1 MLRIFSEQDYNN
13 SRIPHCHST
22 EGLKE
27 GFFHIKPL
35 LRTFRSFKNAQKKVY
50 YVVQTLN
57 SMVKP
62 FHCQIQEAGKHM
74 KNASIFLKELLSGDL
89 NGRMVEVYGCDS
101 AKAQEYANR
110 FAKVIK
116 GFQVTFPGSAEKE
129 IGLYSAPGRT
139 EIGGNHT
146 DHQYGCVLAA
156 SVNLD
161 AIAAAALNGTDK
173 IRFYSE
179 GYGMI
184 EADLSVL
191 DPVESEKESTL
202 ALIRGMAALAIKR
215 GYEVKGI
222 DVYCT
227 SNVLGGSG
235 LSSSAAFETLMG
247 VILNDMFCGNVFDAV
262 EIAKM
267 GQITENQYFGKP
279 SGLMDQSASSV
290 GGVVAIDFGDPENP
304 QVEKINLDLA
314 GEGYALCIIDS
325 KSSHADLT
333 DAYASIP
340 REMKAVAA
348 TFGKTHLRGIS
359 KEDLIARTGAIRKVC
374 GDRAFLRAIHF
385 VLDNERAQQE
395 AAALKAGDFDKFL
408 EIVKAS
414 GRSSYMYLQN
424 ISVEGAVDNQAVGV
438 ALSLCDV
445 LLEGRGAFRVHG
457 GGFAGTVQ
465 AFVPLDMLDSFKATI
480 ERAIAPGC
488 CHVLSIRPVGGA
500 VV

>member
-1 MLRIFSEQDYNN
+1 
-13 SRIPHCHST
+13 
-22 EGLKE
+22 
-27 GFFHIKPL
+27 
-35 LRTFRSFKNAQKKVY
+35 
-50 YVVQTLN
+50 
-57 SMVKP
+57 
-62 FHCQIQEAGKHM
+62 M
-74 KNASIFLKELLSGDL
+74 KNANTYLNELKSGAL
-89 NGRMVEVYGCDS
+89 NARMVEIYGCDP
-101 AKAQEYANR
+101 AKAQEYADR
-110 FAKVIK
+110 FTRVIK
-116 GFQVTFPGSAEKE
+116 GFTVTFPGNAQAE

-191 DPVESEKESTL
+191 EPVESEKESTL
-202 ALIRGMAALAIKR
+202 SLIRGMAALAVKK
-215 GYEVKGI
+215 GYAVKGL

-247 VILNDMFCGNVFDAV
+247 VILNDIFCGSAFDAV

-290 GGVVAIDFGDPENP
+290 GGVVAIDFGDPKNP
-304 QVEKINLDLA
+304 KVEKIDLDLA

-333 DAYASIP
+333 DAYAGIP

-348 TFGKTHLRGIS
+348 TFGKTHLRGIT
-359 KEDLIARTGAIRKVC
+359 KEQLVERTAAIRKVC
-374 GDRAFLRAIHF
+374 GDRAFLRAMHF
-385 VLDNERAQQE
+385 VLDNERAQEE
-395 AAALKAGDFDKFL
+395 AAALKAGDFASFL
-408 EIVKAS
+408 KIVKAS
-414 GRSSYMYLQN
+414 GESSYMYLQN
-424 ISVEGAVDNQAVGV
+424 ISVEGAVDHQAVGV

-445 LLEGRGAFRVHG
+445 LLDGRGAFRVHG

-465 AFVPLDMLDSFKATI
+465 AFVPLDMLDSFKAAV
-480 ERAIAPGC
+480 ENAIAPDC

>member
-1 MLRIFSEQDYNN
+1 MK
-13 SRIPHCHST
+13 ST
-22 EGLKE
+22 N
-27 GFFHIKPL
+27 
-35 LRTFRSFKNAQKKVY
+35 T
-50 YVVQTLN
+50 
-57 SMVKP
+57 
-62 FHCQIQEAGKHM
+62 
-74 KNASIFLKELLSGDL
+74 FLKELESGAL
-89 NGRMVEVYGCDS
+89 NGRMVEIYGCEPE
-101 AKAQEYANR
+101 KAQDYADR

-116 GFQVTFPGSAEKE
+116 GFQVTFPGNAQAE

-161 AIAAAALNGTDK
+161 AIAAAALNGTNV

-191 DPVESEKESTL
+191 EPVESERESTL
-202 ALIRGMAALAIKR
+202 ALIRGMAALAIER

-247 VILNDMFCGNVFDAV
+247 VILNDMFCGGVFDAV

-290 GGVVAIDFGDPENP
+290 GGVVAIDFGDPDNP
-304 QVEKINLDLA
+304 KVEKINLDLT

-333 DAYASIP
+333 DAYAGIP

-348 TFGKTHLRGIS
+348 TFGKTHLRGIT
-359 KEDLIARTGAIRKVC
+359 KEDLIARTGAIREVC
-374 GDRAFLRAIHF
+374 GDRAFLRAMHF

-408 EIVKAS
+408 SIVKAS
-414 GRSSYMYLQN
+414 GQSSYMYLQN

-445 LLEGRGAFRVHG
+445 LLDGRGAFRVHG

-465 AFVPLDMLDSFKATI
+465 AFVPLDMLDSFRETVDS
-480 ERAIAPGC
+480 AIAPGC

>member
-1 MLRIFSEQDYNN
+1 
-13 SRIPHCHST
+13 
-22 EGLKE
+22 
-27 GFFHIKPL
+27 
-35 LRTFRSFKNAQKKVY
+35 
-50 YVVQTLN
+50 
-57 SMVKP
+57 
-62 FHCQIQEAGKHM
+62 M
-74 KNASIFLKELLSGDL
+74 KNINTFLDELKSGAL
-89 NGRMVEVYGCDS
+89 NDRMIGIYGCDS
-101 AKAQEYANR
+101 AKAQDYAKR
-110 FAKVIK
+110 FIKVIQ
-116 GFQVTFPGSAEKE
+116 GFTVTFPKSAGSQ

-161 AIAAAALNGTDK
+161 AIAAAAPNGTDT
-173 IRFYSE
+173 IHFYSE

-191 DPVESEKESTL
+191 EPVESEKESTL
-202 ALIRGMAALAIKR
+202 ALIRGMAALAIKK
-215 GYEVKGI
+215 GYPVKGF

-235 LSSSAAFETLMG
+235 LSSSAAFETLLG
-247 VILNDMFCGNVFDAV
+247 VIINDMYCGNAFDAV

-267 GQITENQYFGKP
+267 GQITENRYFGKP

-304 QVEKINLDLA
+304 KVEKINLDLT

-333 DAYASIP
+333 DAYAGIP

-348 TFGKTHLRGIS
+348 TFGKSHLRGIT
-359 KEDLIARTGAIRKVC
+359 KEQLIERTAAIRKVC
-374 GDRAFLRAIHF
+374 GDRAFLRAMHF
-385 VLDNERAQQE
+385 VLDNERAQEE

-408 EIVKAS
+408 GLVKAS
-414 GRSSYMYLQN
+414 GESSYMYLLN

-445 LLEGRGAFRVHG
+445 LLDGRGAFRVHG

-465 AFVPLDMLDSFKATI
+465 AFVPLDMLDTFKTTV
-480 ERAIAPGC
+480 ENAIAPGC

>member
-1 MLRIFSEQDYNN
+1 MKDA
-13 SRIPHCHST
+13 
-22 EGLKE
+22 
-27 GFFHIKPL
+27 
-35 LRTFRSFKNAQKKVY
+35 NA
-50 YVVQTLN
+50 
-57 SMVKP
+57 
-62 FHCQIQEAGKHM
+62 
-74 KNASIFLKELLSGDL
+74 FLKELENGAL
-89 NGRMVEVYGCDS
+89 NGRMIEIYGCDPE
-101 AKAQEYANR
+101 KAQDYADR
-110 FAKVIK
+110 FIKVVK
-116 GFQVTFPGSAEKE
+116 GFQVTFPENAQAQ

-146 DHQYGCVLAA
+146 DHQFGCVLAA

-191 DPVESEKESTL
+191 SPVESEKESTL
-202 ALIRGMAALAIKR
+202 ALIRGMAALATQR
-215 GYEVKGI
+215 GYDVKGI

-247 VILNDMFCGNVFDAV
+247 VIINDMFCGGVFDAV

-304 QVEKINLDLA
+304 KVEKINLDLT
-314 GEGYALCIIDS
+314 GEGYALCIIGS
-325 KSSHADLT
+325 NGSHADLT

-348 TFGKTHLRGIS
+348 TFGMSHLRGLT
-359 KEDLIARTGAIRKVC
+359 KEDLIAKTGAIRKVC
-374 GDRAFLRAIHF
+374 GDRAFLRAMHF
-385 VLDNERAQQE
+385 VLDNERAQKE
-395 AAALKAGDFDKFL
+395 AAALKAGDFDAFL
-408 EIVKAS
+408 KLVKAS
-414 GRSSYMYLQN
+414 GESSYMYLQN

-445 LLEGRGAFRVHG
+445 LLDGRGAFRVHG

-465 AFVPLDMLDSFKATI
+465 AFVPLDMLGSFKATV
-480 ERAIAPGC
+480 ESAIAPGC

>member
-1 MLRIFSEQDYNN
+1 MKSANTFINE
-13 SRIPHCHST
+13 
-22 EGLKE
+22 LKNGE
-27 GFFHIKPL
+27 
-35 LRTFRSFKNAQKKVY
+35 
-50 YVVQTLN
+50 
-57 SMVKP
+57 
-62 FHCQIQEAGKHM
+62 
-74 KNASIFLKELLSGDL
+74 L
-89 NGRMVEVYGCDS
+89 NGRMVEIYGCHAD
-101 AKAQEYANR
+101 KAQDYADR
-110 FAKVIK
+110 FVRVIN
-116 GFQVTFPGSAEKE
+116 GFTETFPGNADAE

-161 AIAAAALNGTDK
+161 AIAAAAPNGTDT
-173 IRFYSE
+173 IHFYSE

-191 DPVESEKESTL
+191 EPVESEKESTL

-215 GYEVKGI
+215 GYPVKGF

-235 LSSSAAFETLMG
+235 LSSSAAFETLLG
-247 VILNDMFCGNVFDAV
+247 VIINDMYCGGVFDAV

-267 GQITENQYFGKP
+267 GQVTENQYFGKP

-304 QVEKINLDLA
+304 VVEKIDLDLDK
-314 GEGYALCIIDS
+314 EGYALCIIDS

-333 DAYASIP
+333 DAYAGIP

-348 TFGKTHLRGIS
+348 TFGKTHLRGIT
-359 KEDLIARTGAIRKVC
+359 KEQLVERTAAIRKVC
-374 GDRAFLRAIHF
+374 GDRAFLRSMHF
-385 VLDNERAQQE
+385 VLDNERAQNE
-395 AAALKAGDFDKFL
+395 AAALKAGDFNKFL
-408 EIVKAS
+408 KIVKES
-414 GRSSYMYLQN
+414 GESSYMYLQN

-445 LLEGRGAFRVHG
+445 LLDGRGAFRVHG

-465 AFVPLDMLDSFKATI
+465 AFVPLDMLDYFKTNI
-480 ERAIAPGC
+480 ESAIAPGC

>member
-1 MLRIFSEQDYNN
+1 
-13 SRIPHCHST
+13 
-22 EGLKE
+22 
-27 GFFHIKPL
+27 
-35 LRTFRSFKNAQKKVY
+35 
-50 YVVQTLN
+50 
-57 SMVKP
+57 MVKP

-74 KNASIFLKELLSGDL
+74 KNANIFLEELLSGDL

-202 ALIRGMAALAIKR
+202 ALIRGMAALAIRR
-215 GYEVKGI
+215 GYDVKGI

-424 ISVEGAVDNQAVGV
+424 SSVEGAVDNQAVGV

-480 ERAIAPGC
+480 ESAIAPGC

>member
-1 MLRIFSEQDYNN
+1 
-13 SRIPHCHST
+13 
-22 EGLKE
+22 
-27 GFFHIKPL
+27 
-35 LRTFRSFKNAQKKVY
+35 
-50 YVVQTLN
+50 
-57 SMVKP
+57 
-62 FHCQIQEAGKHM
+62 M
-74 KNASIFLKELLSGDL
+74 KNAGTFLTELQSGAL
-89 NGRMVEVYGCDS
+89 NGRMIEIYGCDPD
-101 AKAQEYANR
+101 KAQGYADR

-116 GFQVTFPGSAEKE
+116 GFQVTFPKNAQAQ

-161 AIAAAALNGTDK
+161 AIAAAALNGTDV

-191 DPVESEKESTL
+191 EPVESEKESTL
-202 ALIRGMAALAIKR
+202 ALIRGMAALAIKK

-247 VILNDMFCGNVFDAV
+247 V

-290 GGVVAIDFGDPENP
+290 GGVVAIDFGDPESP
-304 QVEKINLDLA
+304 KVEKIDLDLNK
-314 GEGYALCIIDS
+314 EGYALCIIDS

-333 DAYASIP
+333 DAYAGIP
-340 REMKAVAA
+340 REMKAVASV
-348 TFGKTHLRGIS
+348 FGKTHLRGVT
-359 KEDLIARTGAIRKVC
+359 KEQLIEKTAAIRKVC
-374 GDRAFLRAIHF
+374 GDRAFLRAMHF
-385 VLDNERAQQE
+385 VLDNQRAQDE
-395 AAALKAGDFDKFL
+395 AAALKAGDFAAFL

-414 GRSSYMYLQN
+414 GQSSYMYLQN

-445 LLEGRGAFRVHG
+445 LLDGRGAFRVHG

-465 AFVPLDMLDSFKATI
+465 AFVPMDMLDGFKAAVDG
-480 ERAIAPGC
+480 AIAEGC

>member
-1 MLRIFSEQDYNN
+1 
-13 SRIPHCHST
+13 
-22 EGLKE
+22 
-27 GFFHIKPL
+27 
-35 LRTFRSFKNAQKKVY
+35 
-50 YVVQTLN
+50 
-57 SMVKP
+57 
-62 FHCQIQEAGKHM
+62 M
-74 KNASIFLKELLSGDL
+74 KNANTFLKELQSGAL
-89 NGRMVEVYGCDS
+89 NDRMVEIYGCEPD
-101 AKAQEYANR
+101 KAQGYADR

-116 GFQVTFPGSAEKE
+116 GFQITFPQNAQAD

-161 AIAAAALNGTDK
+161 AIAAAAVNGTDK

-191 DPVESEKESTL
+191 EPVEAEKESTL
-202 ALIRGMAALAIKR
+202 ALIRGMAALAIQK
-215 GYEVKGI
+215 GYKVKGI

-333 DAYASIP
+333 DAYAGIP

-480 ERAIAPGC
+480 ESAIAPGC

>member
-1 MLRIFSEQDYNN
+1 
-13 SRIPHCHST
+13 
-22 EGLKE
+22 
-27 GFFHIKPL
+27 
-35 LRTFRSFKNAQKKVY
+35 
-50 YVVQTLN
+50 
-57 SMVKP
+57 
-62 FHCQIQEAGKHM
+62 M
-74 KNASIFLKELLSGDL
+74 KNINTFLDELKSGAL
-89 NGRMVEVYGCDS
+89 NDRMIGIYGCDS
-101 AKAQEYANR
+101 AKAQDYAKR
-110 FAKVIK
+110 FIKVIQ
-116 GFQVTFPGSAEKE
+116 GFTVTFPKSAGSQ

-161 AIAAAALNGTDK
+161 AIAAASPNGTDT
-173 IRFYSE
+173 IHFYSE

-191 DPVESEKESTL
+191 EPVESEKESTL
-202 ALIRGMAALAIKR
+202 ALIRGMAALAIKK
-215 GYEVKGI
+215 GYPVKGF

-235 LSSSAAFETLMG
+235 LSSSAAFETLLG
-247 VILNDMFCGNVFDAV
+247 VIINDMYCGNAFDAV

-267 GQITENQYFGKP
+267 GQITENRYFGKP

-304 QVEKINLDLA
+304 KVEKINLDLT

-333 DAYASIP
+333 DAYAGIP

-348 TFGKTHLRGIS
+348 TFGKSHLRGIT
-359 KEDLIARTGAIRKVC
+359 KEQLIERTAAIRKVC
-374 GDRAFLRAIHF
+374 GDRAFLRAMHF
-385 VLDNERAQQE
+385 VLDNERAQEE

-408 EIVKAS
+408 GLVKAS
-414 GRSSYMYLQN
+414 GESSYMYLQN

-445 LLEGRGAFRVHG
+445 LLDGRGAFRVHG

-465 AFVPLDMLDSFKATI
+465 AFVPLDMLDTFKTTV
-480 ERAIAPGC
+480 ENAIAPGC

>member
-1 MLRIFSEQDYNN
+1 
-13 SRIPHCHST
+13 
-22 EGLKE
+22 
-27 GFFHIKPL
+27 
-35 LRTFRSFKNAQKKVY
+35 
-50 YVVQTLN
+50 
-57 SMVKP
+57 
-62 FHCQIQEAGKHM
+62 M
-74 KNASIFLKELLSGDL
+74 KNINAYLQELQSGAL
-89 NGRMVEVYGCDS
+89 NGRMIEVYGCDA
-101 AKAQEYANR
+101 AKAQDYANR
-110 FAKVIK
+110 FVKVIQ
-116 GFQVTFPGSAEKE
+116 GFAATFPQNADAQ

-161 AIAAAALNGTDK
+161 AIAAAAPNGTDK

-191 DPVESEKESTL
+191 EPVETEKESTL
-202 ALIRGMAALAIKR
+202 ALIRGMAALAVQK

-247 VILNDMFCGNVFDAV
+247 VILNDLFCGNVFDAV

-304 QVEKINLDLA
+304 KVEKINLDLT

-333 DAYASIP
+333 DAYAGIP
-340 REMKAVAA
+340 REMKAVAE
-348 TFGKTHLRGIS
+348 TFGKTHLRGIT
-359 KEDLIARTGAIRKVC
+359 KEQLIANTAAIRKAC
-374 GDRAFLRAIHF
+374 GDRAFLRAMHF
-385 VLDNERAQQE
+385 VLDNERAQEE
-395 AAALKAGDFDKFL
+395 AAVLKTGDFDCFL
-408 EIVKAS
+408 KLVKAS
-414 GRSSYMYLQN
+414 GESSYMYLQN
-424 ISVEGAVDNQAVGV
+424 ISVEGAVANQAVGV

-445 LLEGRGAFRVHG
+445 LLDGRGAFRVHG

-465 AFVPLDMLDSFKATI
+465 AFVPLDMLDTFKATV
-480 ERAIAPGC
+480 EGAIAPGC

-500 VV
+500 VI

>member
-1 MLRIFSEQDYNN
+1 
-13 SRIPHCHST
+13 
-22 EGLKE
+22 
-27 GFFHIKPL
+27 
-35 LRTFRSFKNAQKKVY
+35 
-50 YVVQTLN
+50 
-57 SMVKP
+57 
-62 FHCQIQEAGKHM
+62 M
-74 KNASIFLKELLSGDL
+74 KNINTFLDELKSGAL
-89 NGRMVEVYGCDS
+89 NDRMIGIYGCDS
-101 AKAQEYANR
+101 AKAQDYAKR
-110 FAKVIK
+110 FIKVIQ
-116 GFQVTFPGSAEKE
+116 GFTVTFPKSAGSQ

-161 AIAAAALNGTDK
+161 AIAAAAPNGTDT
-173 IRFYSE
+173 IHFYSE

-191 DPVESEKESTL
+191 EPVESEKESTL
-202 ALIRGMAALAIKR
+202 ALIRGMAALAIKK
-215 GYEVKGI
+215 GYPVKGF

-235 LSSSAAFETLMG
+235 LSSSAAFETLLG
-247 VILNDMFCGNVFDAV
+247 VIINDMYCGNAFDAV

-267 GQITENQYFGKP
+267 GQITENRYFGKP

-304 QVEKINLDLA
+304 KVEKINLDLT

-333 DAYASIP
+333 DAYAGIP

-348 TFGKTHLRGIS
+348 TFGKSHLRGIT
-359 KEDLIARTGAIRKVC
+359 KEQLIERTAAIRKVC
-374 GDRAFLRAIHF
+374 GDRAFLRAMHF
-385 VLDNERAQQE
+385 VLDNERAQEE

-408 EIVKAS
+408 GLVKAS
-414 GRSSYMYLQN
+414 GESSYMYLQN

-445 LLEGRGAFRVHG
+445 LLDGRGAFRVHG

-465 AFVPLDMLDSFKATI
+465 AFVPLDMLDTFKTTV
-480 ERAIAPGC
+480 ENAIAPGC

>member
-1 MLRIFSEQDYNN
+1 
-13 SRIPHCHST
+13 
-22 EGLKE
+22 
-27 GFFHIKPL
+27 
-35 LRTFRSFKNAQKKVY
+35 
-50 YVVQTLN
+50 
-57 SMVKP
+57 
-62 FHCQIQEAGKHM
+62 M
-74 KNASIFLKELLSGDL
+74 KNAGTFLTELQSGAL
-89 NGRMVEVYGCDS
+89 NGRMIEIYGCDPD
-101 AKAQEYANR
+101 KAQGYADR

-116 GFQVTFPGSAEKE
+116 GFQVTFPKNAQAQ

-161 AIAAAALNGTDK
+161 AIAAAALNGTDV

-179 GYGMI
+179 GYGLI

-191 DPVESEKESTL
+191 EPVESEKESTL

-290 GGVVAIDFGDPENP
+290 GGVVAIDFGDPESP
-304 QVEKINLDLA
+304 KVEKIDLDLNK
-314 GEGYALCIIDS
+314 EGYALCIIDS

-333 DAYASIP
+333 DAYAGIP
-340 REMKAVAA
+340 REMKAVASV
-348 TFGKTHLRGIS
+348 FGKTHLRGVT
-359 KEDLIARTGAIRKVC
+359 KEQLIEKTAAI
-374 GDRAFLRAIHF
+374 DF
-385 VLDNERAQQE
+385 
-395 AAALKAGDFDKFL
+395 AAFL

-414 GRSSYMYLQN
+414 GQSSYMYLQN

-445 LLEGRGAFRVHG
+445 LLDGRGAFRVHG

-465 AFVPLDMLDSFKATI
+465 AFVPLDMLDGFKATVDG
-480 ERAIAPGC
+480 AIAEGC
-488 CHVLSIRPVGGA
+488 CHVLSIRPEGGA

>member
-1 MLRIFSEQDYNN
+1 
-13 SRIPHCHST
+13 
-22 EGLKE
+22 
-27 GFFHIKPL
+27 
-35 LRTFRSFKNAQKKVY
+35 
-50 YVVQTLN
+50 
-57 SMVKP
+57 
-62 FHCQIQEAGKHM
+62 M
-74 KNASIFLKELLSGDL
+74 KNANIFLEELLSGDL
-89 NGRMVEVYGCDS
+89 NGRMVEVYGCDP

-202 ALIRGMAALAIKR
+202 ALIRGMAALAIRR
-215 GYEVKGI
+215 GYDVKGI

-480 ERAIAPGC
+480 ESAIAPGC

>member
-1 MLRIFSEQDYNN
+1 MK
-13 SRIPHCHST
+13 ST
-22 EGLKE
+22 N
-27 GFFHIKPL
+27 
-35 LRTFRSFKNAQKKVY
+35 T
-50 YVVQTLN
+50 
-57 SMVKP
+57 
-62 FHCQIQEAGKHM
+62 
-74 KNASIFLKELLSGDL
+74 FLKELESGAL
-89 NGRMVEVYGCDS
+89 NGRMVEIYGCEPE
-101 AKAQEYANR
+101 KAQGYADR

-116 GFQVTFPGSAEKE
+116 GFQVTFPGNAQAE

-161 AIAAAALNGTDK
+161 AIAAAALNGTNV

-191 DPVESEKESTL
+191 EPVESEKESTL
-202 ALIRGMAALAIKR
+202 ALIRGMAALAIER

-247 VILNDMFCGNVFDAV
+247 VILNDMFCGGVFDAV

-290 GGVVAIDFGDPENP
+290 GGVVAIDFGDPDNP
-304 QVEKINLDLA
+304 KVEKINLDLT

-333 DAYASIP
+333 DAYAGIP

-348 TFGKTHLRGIS
+348 TFGKTHLRGIT
-359 KEDLIARTGAIRKVC
+359 KEDLIARTGAIREVC
-374 GDRAFLRAIHF
+374 GDRAFLRAMHF

-408 EIVKAS
+408 SIVKAS
-414 GRSSYMYLQN
+414 GQSSYMYLQN

-445 LLEGRGAFRVHG
+445 LLDGRGAFRVHG

-465 AFVPLDMLDSFKATI
+465 AFVPLDMLDSFRETVDS
-480 ERAIAPGC
+480 AIAPGC

>member
-1 MLRIFSEQDYNN
+1 
-13 SRIPHCHST
+13 
-22 EGLKE
+22 
-27 GFFHIKPL
+27 
-35 LRTFRSFKNAQKKVY
+35 
-50 YVVQTLN
+50 
-57 SMVKP
+57 
-62 FHCQIQEAGKHM
+62 M
-74 KNASIFLKELLSGDL
+74 KNANAFLKELESGAL
-89 NGRMVEVYGCDS
+89 NGRMVEIYGCDS
-101 AKAQEYANR
+101 EKAQDYADR
-110 FAKVIK
+110 FVRVIK
-116 GFQVTFPGSAEKE
+116 GFQVTFPENAGAE

-161 AIAAAALNGTDK
+161 AIAAAALNGTNT

-202 ALIRGMAALAIKR
+202 ALIRGMAALAIGR

-247 VILNDMFCGNVFDAV
+247 VILNDMFCGGAFDAV

-267 GQITENQYFGKP
+267 GQVTENQYFGKP

-304 QVEKINLDLA
+304 KVEKINLDLA

-333 DAYASIP
+333 DAYAGIP

-348 TFGKTHLRGIS
+348 TFGMSHLRGLT

-374 GDRAFLRAIHF
+374 GDRAFLRAMHF
-385 VLDNERAQQE
+385 VLDNERAQKE
-395 AAALKAGDFDKFL
+395 AAALKAGDFDAFL
-408 EIVKAS
+408 KIVKAS
-414 GRSSYMYLQN
+414 GESSYMYLQN

-445 LLEGRGAFRVHG
+445 LLDGRGAFRVHG

-465 AFVPLDMLDSFKATI
+465 AFVPLDMLDSFKATV
-480 ERAIAPGC
+480 ESAIAPGC

>member
-1 MLRIFSEQDYNN
+1 
-13 SRIPHCHST
+13 
-22 EGLKE
+22 
-27 GFFHIKPL
+27 
-35 LRTFRSFKNAQKKVY
+35 
-50 YVVQTLN
+50 
-57 SMVKP
+57 
-62 FHCQIQEAGKHM
+62 M
-74 KNASIFLKELLSGDL
+74 KNINTFLDELKSGAL
-89 NGRMVEVYGCDS
+89 NDRMIGIYGCDS
-101 AKAQEYANR
+101 AKAQDYAKR
-110 FAKVIK
+110 FIKVIQ
-116 GFQVTFPGSAEKE
+116 GFTVTFPKSAGSQ

-161 AIAAAALNGTDK
+161 AIAAAAPNGTDT
-173 IRFYSE
+173 IHFYSE

-191 DPVESEKESTL
+191 EPVESEKESTL
-202 ALIRGMAALAIKR
+202 ALIRGMAALAIKK
-215 GYEVKGI
+215 GYPVKGF

-235 LSSSAAFETLMG
+235 LSSSAAFETLLG
-247 VILNDMFCGNVFDAV
+247 VIINDMYCGNAFDAV

-267 GQITENQYFGKP
+267 GQITENRYFGKP

-304 QVEKINLDLA
+304 KVEKINLDLT

-333 DAYASIP
+333 DAYAGIP

-348 TFGKTHLRGIS
+348 TFGKSHLRGIT
-359 KEDLIARTGAIRKVC
+359 KEQLIERTAAIRKVC
-374 GDRAFLRAIHF
+374 GDRAFLRAMHF
-385 VLDNERAQQE
+385 VLDNERAQEE
-395 AAALKAGDFDKFL
+395 AAALKAGEFDKFL
-408 EIVKAS
+408 GLVKAS
-414 GRSSYMYLQN
+414 GESSYMYLQN

-445 LLEGRGAFRVHG
+445 LLDGRGAFRVHG

-465 AFVPLDMLDSFKATI
+465 AFVPLDMLDTFKTTV
-480 ERAIAPGC
+480 ENAIAPGC

>member
-1 MLRIFSEQDYNN
+1 
-13 SRIPHCHST
+13 
-22 EGLKE
+22 
-27 GFFHIKPL
+27 
-35 LRTFRSFKNAQKKVY
+35 
-50 YVVQTLN
+50 
-57 SMVKP
+57 
-62 FHCQIQEAGKHM
+62 M
-74 KNASIFLKELLSGDL
+74 KNANAFLKELENGAL
-89 NGRMVEVYGCDS
+89 NGRMVEIYGCS
-101 AKAQEYANR
+101 PEKAQDYADR

-116 GFQVTFPGSAEKE
+116 GFQVTFPENAGAQ

-161 AIAAAALNGTDK
+161 AIAAAALNGTDM

-191 DPVESEKESTL
+191 EPVES
-202 ALIRGMAALAIKR
+202 
-215 GYEVKGI
+215 V

-247 VILNDMFCGNVFDAV
+247 VILNDMFCGGVFDAV

-304 QVEKINLDLA
+304 KVEKINLNLA

-333 DAYASIP
+333 DAYAGIP

-348 TFGKTHLRGIS
+348 TFGMSHLRGLT

-374 GDRAFLRAIHF
+374 GDRAFLRSMHF
-385 VLDNERAQQE
+385 VLDNERAQNE
-395 AAALKAGDFDKFL
+395 AAALKAGDFNKFL
-408 EIVKAS
+408 KIVKES
-414 GRSSYMYLQN
+414 GESSYMYLQN

-445 LLEGRGAFRVHG
+445 LLDGRGAFRVHG

-465 AFVPLDMLDSFKATI
+465 AFVPLDMLDYFKTNV
-480 ERAIAPGC
+480 ESAIAPGC

>member
-1 MLRIFSEQDYNN
+1 
-13 SRIPHCHST
+13 
-22 EGLKE
+22 
-27 GFFHIKPL
+27 
-35 LRTFRSFKNAQKKVY
+35 
-50 YVVQTLN
+50 
-57 SMVKP
+57 
-62 FHCQIQEAGKHM
+62 M
-74 KNASIFLKELLSGDL
+74 KNINTFLDELKSGAL
-89 NGRMVEVYGCDS
+89 NDRMIGIYGCDS
-101 AKAQEYANR
+101 AKAQDYAKR
-110 FAKVIK
+110 FIKVIQ
-116 GFQVTFPGSAEKE
+116 GFTVTFPKSAGSQ

-161 AIAAAALNGTDK
+161 AIAAAAPNGTDT
-173 IRFYSE
+173 IHFYSE

-191 DPVESEKESTL
+191 EPVESEKESTL
-202 ALIRGMAALAIKR
+202 ALIRGMAALAIKK
-215 GYEVKGI
+215 GYPVKGF

-235 LSSSAAFETLMG
+235 LSSSAAFETLLG
-247 VILNDMFCGNVFDAV
+247 VIINDMYCGNAFDAV

-267 GQITENQYFGKP
+267 GQITENRYFGKP

-304 QVEKINLDLA
+304 KVEKIDLDLT

-333 DAYASIP
+333 DAYAGIP

-348 TFGKTHLRGIS
+348 TFGKSHLRGIT
-359 KEDLIARTGAIRKVC
+359 KEQLIERTAAIRKVC
-374 GDRAFLRAIHF
+374 GDRAFLRAMHF
-385 VLDNERAQQE
+385 VLDNERAQEE

-408 EIVKAS
+408 GLVKAS
-414 GRSSYMYLQN
+414 GESSYMYLQN

-445 LLEGRGAFRVHG
+445 LLDGRGAFRVHG

-465 AFVPLDMLDSFKATI
+465 AFVPLDMLDTFKTTV
-480 ERAIAPGC
+480 ENAIAPGC

>member
-1 MLRIFSEQDYNN
+1 
-13 SRIPHCHST
+13 
-22 EGLKE
+22 
-27 GFFHIKPL
+27 
-35 LRTFRSFKNAQKKVY
+35 
-50 YVVQTLN
+50 
-57 SMVKP
+57 
-62 FHCQIQEAGKHM
+62 M
-74 KNASIFLKELLSGDL
+74 KNANIFLKELQSGAL
-89 NGRMVEVYGCDS
+89 NGRMAEIYGC
-101 AKAQEYANR
+101 APEKAQDYADR

-116 GFQVTFPGSAEKE
+116 GFQVTFPTNAQAE

-146 DHQYGCVLAA
+146 DHQYGCVVAA

-161 AIAAAALNGTDK
+161 AIAAAALNGSNR

-202 ALIRGMAALAIKR
+202 ALIRGMAALAIRK
-215 GYEVKGI
+215 GYDVKGI

-247 VILNDMFCGNVFDAV
+247 VILNDMFCGNVFDDV

-304 QVEKINLDLA
+304 QVDKIDLDLE

-333 DAYASIP
+333 DAYAGIP

-348 TFGKTHLRGIS
+348 TFGMSHLRGIT
-359 KEDLIARTGAIRKVC
+359 KEQLIERTASIRKVC

-385 VLDNERAQQE
+385 VLDNERAQKE
-395 AAALKAGDFDKFL
+395 AEVLKAGDFSAFL
-408 EIVKAS
+408 DLVKAS
-414 GRSSYMYLQN
+414 GASSYMYLQN

-445 LLEGRGAFRVHG
+445 LLDGRGAFRVHG

-465 AFVPLDMLDSFKATI
+465 AFVPLDMLDSFKETI
-480 ERAIAPGC
+480 EAAIAPGC

>member
-1 MLRIFSEQDYNN
+1 
-13 SRIPHCHST
+13 
-22 EGLKE
+22 
-27 GFFHIKPL
+27 
-35 LRTFRSFKNAQKKVY
+35 
-50 YVVQTLN
+50 
-57 SMVKP
+57 
-62 FHCQIQEAGKHM
+62 M
-74 KNASIFLKELLSGDL
+74 KNIPTFLTELKSGAL
-89 NGRMVEVYGCDS
+89 NGRMVEIYGCHAD
-101 AKAQEYANR
+101 KAQDFADR
-110 FAKVIK
+110 FVKVID
-116 GFQVTFPGSAEKE
+116 GFVVTFPENTDAQ

-161 AIAAAALNGTDK
+161 AIAAAAPNGTNK

-191 DPVESEKESTL
+191 EPVESEKESTL
-202 ALIRGMAALAIKR
+202 ALIRGMAALAIKK
-215 GYEVKGI
+215 GYPVKGF

-235 LSSSAAFETLMG
+235 LSSSAAFETLLG
-247 VILNDMFCGNVFDAV
+247 VILNDMYCGGAFDAV

-304 QVEKINLDLA
+304 IVEKINLDLDK
-314 GEGYALCIIDS
+314 EGYALCIIDS

-348 TFGKTHLRGIS
+348 TFGQTHLRGIT
-359 KEDLIARTGAIRKVC
+359 KEQLVERTAAIREVC
-374 GDRAFLRAIHF
+374 GDRAFLRSMHF
-385 VLDNERAQQE
+385 VLDNERAQNE
-395 AAALKAGDFDKFL
+395 AAALKEGNFDKFL
-408 EIVKAS
+408 KIVKSS
-414 GRSSYMYLQN
+414 GESSYMYLQN

-445 LLEGRGAFRVHG
+445 LLDGRGAFRVHG

-465 AFVPLDMLDSFKATI
+465 AFVPLDMLDYFKTNV
-480 ERAIAPGC
+480 ENAIAPGC

>member
-74 KNASIFLKELLSGDL
+74 KNANIFLEELLSGDL

-202 ALIRGMAALAIKR
+202 ALIRGMAALAIRR
-215 GYEVKGI
+215 GYDVKGI

-348 TFGKTHLRGIS
+348 TFGKTHLRGLT

-480 ERAIAPGC
+480 ESAIAPGC

>member
-1 MLRIFSEQDYNN
+1 MKSA
-13 SRIPHCHST
+13 
-22 EGLKE
+22 
-27 GFFHIKPL
+27 
-35 LRTFRSFKNAQKKVY
+35 NA
-50 YVVQTLN
+50 
-57 SMVKP
+57 
-62 FHCQIQEAGKHM
+62 
-74 KNASIFLKELLSGDL
+74 FLKELESGAL
-89 NGRMVEVYGCDS
+89 NGRMVEIYGCDPE
-101 AKAQEYANR
+101 KAQDYADR

-116 GFQVTFPGSAEKE
+116 GFQVTFPENAGAQ

-161 AIAAAALNGTDK
+161 AIAAAALNGTNM

-202 ALIRGMAALAIKR
+202 ALIRGMAALAIGR

-247 VILNDMFCGNVFDAV
+247 VILNDMFCGGVFDAV

-304 QVEKINLDLA
+304 KVEKINLNLA

-333 DAYASIP
+333 DAYAGIP

-348 TFGKTHLRGIS
+348 TFGMSHLRGLT

-374 GDRAFLRAIHF
+374 GDRPFLRAMHF
-385 VLDNERAQQE
+385 VLDNERAQKE
-395 AAALKAGDFDKFL
+395 AEALKAGDFDKFL
-408 EIVKAS
+408 SIVKAS
-414 GRSSYMYLQN
+414 GQSSYMYLQN

-445 LLEGRGAFRVHG
+445 LLDGRGAFRVHG

-465 AFVPLDMLDSFKATI
+465 AFVPLDMLDSFKATV
-480 ERAIAPGC
+480 ESAIAPGC

-500 VV
+500 VI

>member
-1 MLRIFSEQDYNN
+1 
-13 SRIPHCHST
+13 
-22 EGLKE
+22 
-27 GFFHIKPL
+27 
-35 LRTFRSFKNAQKKVY
+35 
-50 YVVQTLN
+50 
-57 SMVKP
+57 
-62 FHCQIQEAGKHM
+62 M
-74 KNASIFLKELLSGDL
+74 KNAGTFLTELQSGAL
-89 NGRMVEVYGCDS
+89 NGRMIEIYGCDPD
-101 AKAQEYANR
+101 KAQGYADR

-116 GFQVTFPGSAEKE
+116 GFQVTFPKNAQAQ

-161 AIAAAALNGTDK
+161 AIAAAALNGTNV

-191 DPVESEKESTL
+191 EPVESEKESTL
-202 ALIRGMAALAIKR
+202 ALIRGMAALAMKK
-215 GYEVKGI
+215 GYDVKGI

-267 GQITENQYFGKP
+267 GQITENQYFGNP
-279 SGLMDQSASSV
+279 SG
-290 GGVVAIDFGDPENP
+290 
-304 QVEKINLDLA
+304 
-314 GEGYALCIIDS
+314 
-325 KSSHADLT
+325 LT
-333 DAYASIP
+333 DAYAGIP
-340 REMKAVAA
+340 REMKAVASV
-348 TFGKTHLRGIS
+348 FGKTHLRGVT
-359 KEDLIARTGAIRKVC
+359 KEQLIEKTAAIRKVC
-374 GDRAFLRAIHF
+374 GDRAYLRAMHF
-385 VLDNERAQQE
+385 VLDNQRAQDE
-395 AAALKAGDFDKFL
+395 AAALKAGDFAAFL
-408 EIVKAS
+408 ELVKAS
-414 GRSSYMYLQN
+414 GQSSYMYLQN

-445 LLEGRGAFRVHG
+445 LLDGRGAFRVHG

-465 AFVPLDMLDSFKATI
+465 AFVPMDMLDGFKAAVDG
-480 ERAIAPGC
+480 AIAEGC

>member
-1 MLRIFSEQDYNN
+1 MK
-13 SRIPHCHST
+13 ST
-22 EGLKE
+22 N
-27 GFFHIKPL
+27 
-35 LRTFRSFKNAQKKVY
+35 T
-50 YVVQTLN
+50 
-57 SMVKP
+57 
-62 FHCQIQEAGKHM
+62 
-74 KNASIFLKELLSGDL
+74 FLKELESGAL
-89 NGRMVEVYGCDS
+89 NGRMVEIYGCEPE
-101 AKAQEYANR
+101 KAQDYADR

-116 GFQVTFPGSAEKE
+116 GFQVTFPGNAQAE

-161 AIAAAALNGTDK
+161 AIAAAALNGTNV

-191 DPVESEKESTL
+191 EPVESEKESTL
-202 ALIRGMAALAIKR
+202 ALIRGMAALAIER

-247 VILNDMFCGNVFDAV
+247 VILNDMFCGGVFDAV

-290 GGVVAIDFGDPENP
+290 GGVVAIDFGDPDNP
-304 QVEKINLDLA
+304 KVEKINLDLT

-333 DAYASIP
+333 DAYAGIP

-348 TFGKTHLRGIS
+348 TFGKTHLRGIT
-359 KEDLIARTGAIRKVC
+359 KEDLIARTGAIREVC
-374 GDRAFLRAIHF
+374 GDRAFLRAMHF

-408 EIVKAS
+408 SIVKAS
-414 GRSSYMYLQN
+414 GQSSYMYLQN

-445 LLEGRGAFRVHG
+445 LLDGRGAFRVHG

-465 AFVPLDMLDSFKATI
+465 AFVPLDMLDSFRETVDS
-480 ERAIAPGC
+480 AIAPGC

-500 VV
+500 VI

>member
-1 MLRIFSEQDYNN
+1 MK
-13 SRIPHCHST
+13 ST
-22 EGLKE
+22 N
-27 GFFHIKPL
+27 
-35 LRTFRSFKNAQKKVY
+35 T
-50 YVVQTLN
+50 
-57 SMVKP
+57 
-62 FHCQIQEAGKHM
+62 
-74 KNASIFLKELLSGDL
+74 FLKELESGAL
-89 NGRMVEVYGCDS
+89 NGRMVEIYGCEPE
-101 AKAQEYANR
+101 KAQDYADR

-116 GFQVTFPGSAEKE
+116 GFQVTFPGNAQAE

-161 AIAAAALNGTDK
+161 AIAAAALNGTNV

-191 DPVESEKESTL
+191 EPVESEKESTL
-202 ALIRGMAALAIKR
+202 ALIRGMAALAIER

-247 VILNDMFCGNVFDAV
+247 VILNDMFCGGVFDAV

-290 GGVVAIDFGDPENP
+290 GGVVAIDFGDPDNP
-304 QVEKINLDLA
+304 KVEKINLDLT

-333 DAYASIP
+333 DAYAGIP

-348 TFGKTHLRGIS
+348 TFGKTHLRGIT
-359 KEDLIARTGAIRKVC
+359 KEDLIGRRGHFWQDASARHHQRGSHRTHRRHPQSLRRPRLPARH
-374 GDRAFLRAIHF
+374 ALRAG
-385 VLDNERAQQE
+385 Q
-395 AAALKAGDFDKFL
+395 
-408 EIVKAS
+408 
-414 GRSSYMYLQN
+414 
-424 ISVEGAVDNQAVGV
+424 
-438 ALSLCDV
+438 
-445 LLEGRGAFRVHG
+445 
-457 GGFAGTVQ
+457 
-465 AFVPLDMLDSFKATI
+465 
-480 ERAIAPGC
+480 
-488 CHVLSIRPVGGA
+488 
-500 VV
+500 

>member
-1 MLRIFSEQDYNN
+1 
-13 SRIPHCHST
+13 
-22 EGLKE
+22 
-27 GFFHIKPL
+27 
-35 LRTFRSFKNAQKKVY
+35 
-50 YVVQTLN
+50 
-57 SMVKP
+57 
-62 FHCQIQEAGKHM
+62 M
-74 KNASIFLKELLSGDL
+74 KNANIFLKELQSGAL
-89 NGRMVEVYGCDS
+89 NGRMAEIYGCAPEKTQD
-101 AKAQEYANR
+101 YADR

-116 GFQVTFPGSAEKE
+116 GFQVTFPTNAQAE

-146 DHQYGCVLAA
+146 DHQYGCVVAA

-161 AIAAAALNGTDK
+161 AIAAAALNGSNR

-202 ALIRGMAALAIKR
+202 ALIRGMAALAIRK
-215 GYEVKGI
+215 GYDVKGI

-247 VILNDMFCGNVFDAV
+247 VILNDMFCGNVFDDV

-304 QVEKINLDLA
+304 QVDKIDLDLE

-333 DAYASIP
+333 DAYAGIP
-340 REMKAVAA
+340 REMKSVAA
-348 TFGKTHLRGIS
+348 TFGKSHLRGIT
-359 KEDLIARTGAIRKVC
+359 KEQLIERTAAIRKVC

-385 VLDNERAQQE
+385 VLDNERAQKE
-395 AAALKAGDFDKFL
+395 AEVLKAGDFSAFL
-408 EIVKAS
+408 DLVKAS
-414 GRSSYMYLQN
+414 GASSYMYLQN

-445 LLEGRGAFRVHG
+445 LLDGRGAFRVHG

-465 AFVPLDMLDSFKATI
+465 AFVPLDMLDSFKETI
-480 ERAIAPGC
+480 EAAIAPGC

>member
-1 MLRIFSEQDYNN
+1 MKDA
-13 SRIPHCHST
+13 
-22 EGLKE
+22 
-27 GFFHIKPL
+27 
-35 LRTFRSFKNAQKKVY
+35 NA
-50 YVVQTLN
+50 
-57 SMVKP
+57 
-62 FHCQIQEAGKHM
+62 
-74 KNASIFLKELLSGDL
+74 FLKELENGAL
-89 NGRMVEVYGCDS
+89 NGRMIEIYGCDPE
-101 AKAQEYANR
+101 KAQDYADR
-110 FAKVIK
+110 FIKVVK
-116 GFQVTFPGSAEKE
+116 GFQVTFPENAQAQ

-146 DHQYGCVLAA
+146 DHQFGCVLAA

-191 DPVESEKESTL
+191 SPVESEKESTL
-202 ALIRGMAALAIKR
+202 ALIRGMAALATQR
-215 GYEVKGI
+215 GYDVKGI

-247 VILNDMFCGNVFDAV
+247 VIINDMFCGGVFDAV

-304 QVEKINLDLA
+304 KVEKINLDLT

-348 TFGKTHLRGIS
+348 TFGMSHLRGLT
-359 KEDLIARTGAIRKVC
+359 KEDLIAKTSAIRKVC
-374 GDRAFLRAIHF
+374 GDRAFLRAMHF
-385 VLDNERAQQE
+385 VLDNERAQKE
-395 AAALKAGDFDKFL
+395 AAALKAGDFDAFL
-408 EIVKAS
+408 KLVKAS
-414 GRSSYMYLQN
+414 GESSYMYLQN

-445 LLEGRGAFRVHG
+445 LLDGRGAFRVHG

-465 AFVPLDMLDSFKATI
+465 AFVPLDMLGSFKATV
-480 ERAIAPGC
+480 ESAIAPGC

>member
-1 MLRIFSEQDYNN
+1 MK
-13 SRIPHCHST
+13 ST
-22 EGLKE
+22 N
-27 GFFHIKPL
+27 
-35 LRTFRSFKNAQKKVY
+35 T
-50 YVVQTLN
+50 
-57 SMVKP
+57 
-62 FHCQIQEAGKHM
+62 
-74 KNASIFLKELLSGDL
+74 FLKELESGAL
-89 NGRMVEVYGCDS
+89 NGRMVEIYGCEPQ
-101 AKAQEYANR
+101 KAQDYADR
-110 FAKVIK
+110 FAKVVR
-116 GFQVTFPGSAEKE
+116 GFQVTFPENAQAE

-161 AIAAAALNGTDK
+161 AIAAAALNGTNV

-191 DPVESEKESTL
+191 EPVESEKESTL
-202 ALIRGMAALAIKR
+202 ALIRGMAALAIER

-247 VILNDMFCGNVFDAV
+247 VILNDMFCGGVFDAV

-290 GGVVAIDFGDPENP
+290 GGVVAIDFGDPDNP
-304 QVEKINLDLA
+304 KVEKINLDLT

-333 DAYASIP
+333 DAYAGIP

-348 TFGKTHLRGIS
+348 TFGKTHLRGIT

-374 GDRAFLRAIHF
+374 GDRAFLRAMHF

-408 EIVKAS
+408 SIVKAS
-414 GRSSYMYLQN
+414 GQSSYMYLQN

-445 LLEGRGAFRVHG
+445 LLDGRGAFRVHG

-465 AFVPLDMLDSFKATI
+465 AFVPLDMLDSFRETVDS
-480 ERAIAPGC
+480 AIAPGC

>member
-1 MLRIFSEQDYNN
+1 
-13 SRIPHCHST
+13 
-22 EGLKE
+22 
-27 GFFHIKPL
+27 
-35 LRTFRSFKNAQKKVY
+35 
-50 YVVQTLN
+50 
-57 SMVKP
+57 
-62 FHCQIQEAGKHM
+62 M
-74 KNASIFLKELLSGDL
+74 KNANTFLKELQSGAL
-89 NGRMVEVYGCDS
+89 NDRMVEIYGCEPD
-101 AKAQEYANR
+101 KAQGYADR

-116 GFQVTFPGSAEKE
+116 GFQITFPQNAQAD

-161 AIAAAALNGTDK
+161 AIAAAAVNGTDK

-191 DPVESEKESTL
+191 EPVEAEKESTL
-202 ALIRGMAALAIKR
+202 ALIRGMAALAIQK
-215 GYEVKGI
+215 GYKVKGI

-333 DAYASIP
+333 DAYAGIP

-348 TFGKTHLRGIS
+348 TFGKTHLRGVT
-359 KEDLIARTGAIRKVC
+359 KEDLIARTGAIREVC
-374 GDRAFLRAIHF
+374 GDRAFLRAMHF

-408 EIVKAS
+408 SIVKAS
-414 GRSSYMYLQN
+414 GQSSYMYLQN

-445 LLEGRGAFRVHG
+445 LLDGRGAFRVHG

-465 AFVPLDMLDSFKATI
+465 AFVPLDMLDSFRETVDS
-480 ERAIAPGC
+480 AIAPGC

>member
-1 MLRIFSEQDYNN
+1 
-13 SRIPHCHST
+13 
-22 EGLKE
+22 
-27 GFFHIKPL
+27 
-35 LRTFRSFKNAQKKVY
+35 
-50 YVVQTLN
+50 
-57 SMVKP
+57 
-62 FHCQIQEAGKHM
+62 M
-74 KNASIFLKELLSGDL
+74 KNANTFLKELQSGAL
-89 NGRMVEVYGCDS
+89 NDRMVEIYGCEPD
-101 AKAQEYANR
+101 KAQGYADR

-116 GFQVTFPGSAEKE
+116 GFQITFPQNAQAD

-161 AIAAAALNGTDK
+161 AIAAAAVNGTDK

-191 DPVESEKESTL
+191 EPVEAEKESTL
-202 ALIRGMAALAIKR
+202 ALIRGMAALAIQK
-215 GYEVKGI
+215 GYKVKGI

-304 QVEKINLDLA
+304 KVEKINLDLT

-333 DAYASIP
+333 DAYAGIP
-340 REMKAVAA
+340 REMKSVAA
-348 TFGKTHLRGIS
+348 VFGKTHLRGIS
-359 KEDLIARTGAIRKVC
+359 KEQLIAKTSAIRKVC
-374 GDRAFLRAIHF
+374 GDRAFLRAMHF
-385 VLDNERAQQE
+385 VLDNQRAQEE
-395 AAALKAGDFDKFL
+395 AAALKAGDFDSFL

-414 GRSSYMYLQN
+414 GASSYMYLQN

-445 LLEGRGAFRVHG
+445 LLDGFGAFRVHG

-465 AFVPLDMLDSFKATI
+465 AFVPLNMLDSFKATI
-480 ERAIAPGC
+480 ENAIAPGC

>member
-1 MLRIFSEQDYNN
+1 MKSANTFINE
-13 SRIPHCHST
+13 
-22 EGLKE
+22 LKNGE
-27 GFFHIKPL
+27 
-35 LRTFRSFKNAQKKVY
+35 
-50 YVVQTLN
+50 
-57 SMVKP
+57 
-62 FHCQIQEAGKHM
+62 
-74 KNASIFLKELLSGDL
+74 L
-89 NGRMVEVYGCDS
+89 NGRMVEIYGCHAD
-101 AKAQEYANR
+101 KAQDYADR
-110 FAKVIK
+110 FVRVIN
-116 GFQVTFPGSAEKE
+116 GFTETFPGNADAE

-161 AIAAAALNGTDK
+161 AIAAAAPNGTDT
-173 IRFYSE
+173 IHFYSE

-191 DPVESEKESTL
+191 EPVESEKESTL
-202 ALIRGMAALAIKR
+202 ALIRGMAALAVKK
-215 GYEVKGI
+215 GYPVKGF

-235 LSSSAAFETLMG
+235 LSSSAAFETLLG
-247 VILNDMFCGNVFDAV
+247 VIINDMYCGGVFDAV

-290 GGVVAIDFGDPENP
+290 GGVVAIDFGDPESP
-304 QVEKINLDLA
+304 KVEKIDLDLNK
-314 GEGYALCIIDS
+314 EGYALCIIDS

-333 DAYASIP
+333 DAYAGIP
-340 REMKAVAA
+340 REMKAVASV
-348 TFGKTHLRGIS
+348 FGKTHLRGVT
-359 KEDLIARTGAIRKVC
+359 KEQLIEKTAAIRKVC
-374 GDRAFLRAIHF
+374 GDRAFLRAMHF
-385 VLDNERAQQE
+385 VLDNQRAQDE
-395 AAALKAGDFDKFL
+395 AAALKAGDFAAFL

-414 GRSSYMYLQN
+414 GQSSYMYLH
-424 ISVEGAVDNQAVGV
+424 
-438 ALSLCDV
+438 
-445 LLEGRGAFRVHG
+445 RGAFRVHG

-465 AFVPLDMLDSFKATI
+465 AFVPLDMLDGFKAAVDG
-480 ERAIAPGC
+480 AIAEGC